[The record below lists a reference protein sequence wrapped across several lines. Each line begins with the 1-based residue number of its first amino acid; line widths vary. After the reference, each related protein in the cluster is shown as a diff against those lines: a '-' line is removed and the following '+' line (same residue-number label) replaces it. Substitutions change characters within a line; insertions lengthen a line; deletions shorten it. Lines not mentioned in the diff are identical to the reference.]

1 MINLIK
7 EIYLFDKCLY
17 VILDKFFNQND
28 ANNLKE
34 KIEYITNEYKIDNV
48 IIKLQEKNKKLSIFF
63 KTFFENTNFLFID

>member
-17 VILDKFFNQND
+17 VILDKFFNQKD

-34 KIEYITNEYKIDNV
+34 KIEYITNEYKINNV

-63 KTFFENTNFLFID
+63 NTFFENTNFLFID